1 MLLQP
6 ILDLKCRFL
15 LACES
20 IWMMCWINA
29 LQIVLVKICQHLP
42 NVGSNINSLKLFG
55 QFDTTVAGTDFR
67 GGRTWAARPL
77 YFFFFFFTEIG
88 RLTFVWAPQTKW
100 MHQIVQIDFENCK
113 IFSASEGVHPPQ
125 TPLVPT
131 GVKVLSVINLGA
143 PSFKK
148 ILDPP
153 LYGQNLT
160 KHWAMIYPITHQ
172 KRVSWTKF
180 LCNIGKCCPII

>member
-55 QFDTTVAGTDFR
+55 QFDTTMAGTDLE
-67 GGRTWAARPL
+67 GAEPGAHPL
-77 YFFFFFFTEIG
+77 YFFTEIR

-100 MHQIVQIDFENCK
+100 MHQIMQIDFENCK
-113 IFSASEGVHPPQ
+113 FSPLLRGYIPLRHPLSPQASKFCQ
-125 TPLVPT
+125 SLTW
-131 GVKVLSVINLGA
+131 A
-143 PSFKK
+143 
-148 ILDPP
+148 PP
-153 LYGQNLT
+153 LLKNPGSAPVWAKKLT

-172 KRVSWTKF
+172 KRVSWANF
-180 LCNIGKCCPII
+180 MQHW